1 MRYQLIFSLF
11 VLSPICLSPA
21 YSQSGS
27 EFSADSVES
36 HPEYGERRGRLYMG
50 HDKIRTDFEVNG
62 EQIIQIIDLGKQQAT
77 MINLSQK
84 SFIRRDAG
92 QTDMIE
98 SAGASDE
105 MNPCANMQN
114 LDCKDSGTELVNGRR
129 THKWSISNKSQS
141 GAMVFWLD
149 DLRKMPVR
157 QEMPDG
163 SLMEMRM
170 IAGENI
176 NGRKVEKWEMTN
188 QFPNGESQASLQWY
202 DPELNINIREEQTG
216 GFTRNL
222 INIKIGNQPDSVFS
236 IPAGLSE
243 QSMPQQPDQ

>member
-1 MRYQLIFSLF
+1 MRFQSIFSLF
-11 VLSPICLSPA
+11 VLSLTCLSPA

-27 EFSADSVES
+27 EFSAGSVES

-50 HDKIRTDFEVNG
+50 HEKIRTDFEVNG

-77 MINLSQK
+77 IINLSQK
-84 SFIRRDAG
+84 SFMQRDAG
-92 QTDMIE
+92 HTDAIK
-98 SAGASDE
+98 STGAADD

-114 LDCKDSGTELVNGRR
+114 LDCQDSGTEMVNGRL
-129 THKWSISNKSQS
+129 THKWVISNKGQP

-149 DLRKMPVR
+149 DQRKILVR

-170 IAGENI
+170 LASENI
-176 NGRKVEKWEMTN
+176 NERKVEKWEMTN
-188 QFPNGESQASLQWY
+188 SFPNGESQTSVQWY
-202 DPELNINIREEQTG
+202 DPELNINIREEQPG

-222 INIKIGNQPDSVFS
+222 INIKIEMQPDSVFS
-236 IPAGLSE
+236 IPAGFSE
-243 QSMPQQPDQ
+243 QSKPQQPG